1 MHVDMSWTCCACD
14 GVGGLLPGYSHL
26 QHHVPRAREPVAPR
40 VDQPARDALELWP
53 DRPLLEA
60 VQGDEGDRL
69 ARGTDPPLGMRWA
82 AGVGGGG
89 APAAPAPPPA
99 SLWGTLRPPP
109 LSLCARR
116 VPVPGWPPPTR
127 GRRYLGFISLYLG
140 CISLDLGCI
149 SISATASDE
158 RASKHDSSVS
168 RESDCPTHGS
178 RTLDA
183 TSLIRS
189 LISSAPSEA
198 TPAEATPSE
207 ATPSEATPSEATPAE
222 ATPAEATPEEA
233 APAEARPGGTGEAA
247 SGPTAGVPAPP
258 ARDALARWLGGGRCA
273 YCTAGCP
280 GGGCAPAEG
289 RGRGFGC
296 WVGRVRACRGR
307 GEGIRVLGR

>member
-69 ARGTDPPLGMRWA
+69 AQGETDPPLGMRWA

-127 GRRYLGFISLYLG
+127 GRRYLGCISLDLG

-149 SISATASDE
+149 SVSATASDE

-198 TPAEATPSE
+198 TPAEATP
-207 ATPSEATPSEATPAE
+207 AEATPSEATPAE

-280 GGGCAPAEG
+280 GGGCAPAAG
-289 RGRGFGC
+289 GG
-296 WVGRVRACRGR
+296 V
-307 GEGIRVLGR
+307 GIRVLGR